1 MEKRNRWWIWGPGRD
16 ELKRLEASWNPSREA
31 KVYIVNVQIR
41 SSNSFNTTHPTNPTS
56 QALNMSAFL
65 RPVFGAA
72 ARPAVRSFSST
83 SARGVARVQ
92 IIGNLADTPEVR
104 ATSTGREM
112 IKYAVASNSGPRSD
126 RVTSWFNITSFVE
139 GKARDFLLTLPKG
152 CVTLAPVV

>member
-1 MEKRNRWWIWGPGRD
+1 
-16 ELKRLEASWNPSREA
+16 
-31 KVYIVNVQIR
+31 
-41 SSNSFNTTHPTNPTS
+41 
-56 QALNMSAFL
+56 MSAFL

-83 SARGVARVQ
+83 SARGLARVQ

-112 IKYAVASNSGPRSD
+112 IKYAIASNSGPRSTPL
-126 RVTSWFNITSFVE
+126 TSWFNVTSFAE

-152 CVTLAPVV
+152 TTVFVEGELSLRNWSDEEGRNRTSVNIVHRSLEVLRRPYTGPRETTETEAETEGETQEQQ

>member
-1 MEKRNRWWIWGPGRD
+1 
-16 ELKRLEASWNPSREA
+16 
-31 KVYIVNVQIR
+31 
-41 SSNSFNTTHPTNPTS
+41 
-56 QALNMSAFL
+56 MSAFL

-83 SARGVARVQ
+83 PARGLARVQ

-126 RVTSWFNITSFVE
+126 RVTSWFNVTSFVE
-139 GKARDFLLTLPKG
+139 GKARDFLISLPKG
-152 CVTLAPVV
+152 TTVFVEGDMALRNWTDEEGRNRQAVNILHRSIEVLRRPYSGPRETAETAETHEAEPTEEHQQ

>member
-1 MEKRNRWWIWGPGRD
+1 
-16 ELKRLEASWNPSREA
+16 
-31 KVYIVNVQIR
+31 
-41 SSNSFNTTHPTNPTS
+41 
-56 QALNMSAFL
+56 MSAFL